1 MSLDRLPWP
10 VLAYKCQEMLLI
22 YDECR
27 VFVSMDFFALGL
39 LYLPN
44 GPRTRRLA
52 GDTRGGK
59 LKILR
64 ASLEDQVEI

>member
-1 MSLDRLPWP
+1 M
-10 VLAYKCQEMLLI
+10 I
-22 YDECR
+22 
-27 VFVSMDFFALGL
+27 FFFFALGL